1 MASSTITA
9 STSEQGARKMEKEF
23 FYKWT
28 DSYVWS
34 IIESTFEWKR
44 AGDDKKVKKEF
55 DKLVQGIP
63 VYIIILL

>member
-9 STSEQGARKMEKEF
+9 STSEQGVSQMEKEF

-28 DSYVWS
+28 GSYVWS

-63 VYIIILL
+63 V

>member
-1 MASSTITA
+1 
-9 STSEQGARKMEKEF
+9 MEKEF

-63 VYIIILL
+63 V